1 MDFQVAFSPVEIG
14 ILIASLVLLIAVGI
28 HVFKFVMARSGQ
40 KDLKEAHNGMTAK
53 SPIDGR
59 SKYPEVDINRHRSI
73 IWNISLAIV
82 LSVVVLMFGWTS
94 FEEVQEDYNF
104 AIDIEEIVE
113 IEPPRTAEPPPPPPP
128 PPKVHVIQELPEEL
142 IEEEDDVDFLDQTI
156 DEETAIAAP
165 PPPKPTKK
173 TDPGP
178 PPPPPPPMEEEMA
191 VAEIFKIVESM
202 PRFPGCEDLDLAEDE
217 KRACSEKKLYD
228 FLMKNMRYPMIARE
242 NGIEGMVYVQFV
254 VEPDGSVSNVNVVRD
269 VGAGCGE
276 EALRIVN
283 LMNDMPER
291 WRPGTQRNQPVR
303 VLFTL
308 PIRFQLLE
316 S

>member
-40 KDLKEAHNGMTAK
+40 KNLKEVHIGMTAK

-59 SKYPEVDINRHRSI
+59 SKYPEVDINRHRNI
-73 IWNISLAIV
+73 IWNMSLAIV
-82 LSVVVLMFGWTS
+82 LSAVVLMFGWTS
-94 FEEVQEDYNF
+94 YEDVQEDFDF
-104 AIDIEEIVE
+104 AIDMEEIVE

-128 PPKVHVIQELPEEL
+128 PPKVQVIQELPEEL
-142 IEEEDDVDFLDQTI
+142 IEEEDDVDFLDQSI
-156 DEETAIAAP
+156 DEETVIAP
-165 PPPKPTKK
+165 PPPKPLKK
-173 TDPGP
+173 AEPGP
-178 PPPPPPPMEEEMA
+178 PPPPPPIEDELN

-202 PRFPGCEDLDLAEDE
+202 PRFPGCEDMDFPEDE
-217 KRACSEKKLYD
+217 KRACSEKKLYE
-228 FLMKNMRYPMIARE
+228 FLMKNMRYPLIARE
-242 NGIEGMVYVQFV
+242 NGIEGMVYIQFV
-254 VEPDGSVSNVNVVRD
+254 IEPDGSVSNANVVRD

-283 LMNDMPER
+283 LMNDMPEK
-291 WRPGTQRNQPVR
+291 WRPGRQRNQPVR

-308 PIRFQLLE
+308 PVRFQLLDT
-316 S
+316 